1 MQNNNQLSPLLTLVY
16 VLLGAAGVYFGVT
29 GTFSHPFL
37 NIACVI
43 AGIFVLLQGFDN
55 SDKNDH
61 RGRYND
67 NRGNN
72 PMGRR

>member
-1 MQNNNQLSPLLTLVY
+1 MQNKNQPSPLLTLLY
-16 VLLGAAGVYFGVT
+16 ILLGSAGIYFGVT

-43 AGIFVLLQGFDN
+43 AGIFVLLQGLDN

-61 RGRYND
+61 RGRYGN